1 MKNNEEKDIYIEAIK
16 LGKDRLQKKLKT
28 STYDLDEHLKSKGFH
43 VPDGEFLNG
52 IFLDVFGTQFMR
64 NRSLPNEPSYLNSDA
79 YFKWLDYEELKQ
91 ARKSSA
97 EAKKMAIWAI
107 CISGIFAFIS
117 IVLTITQ
124 MTYTT
129 KVYLDEDQYNE
140 IKSSLEI
147 KQ

>member
-16 LGKDRLQKKLKT
+16 FGKERLQKKLIT
-28 STYDLDEHLKSKGFH
+28 RTQDLDEHLKSKGFH
-43 VPDGEFLNG
+43 VPGGDFLNG

-64 NRSLPNEPSYLNSDA
+64 NKNFPSEPSYLNSDA

-91 ARKSSA
+91 ARKSS
-97 EAKKMAIWAI
+97 EQAKKMAIWAI

-124 MTYTT
+124 MTYAT
-129 KVYLDEDQYNE
+129 KVYLDENQYNE
-140 IKSSLEI
+140 IKNSLEI
-147 KQ
+147 K